1 MSKADDILKLAA
13 EFEVSAKKKEKWMQ
27 KAVEE
32 PGALHK
38 DLGIAKDKPIPTELL
53 EKKKKTLMERGK
65 GDKKLSEKDR
75 KLLQRINFALNARKA
90 KKKKKKK

>member
-27 KAVEE
+27 KAVKS

-38 DLGIAKDKPIPTELL
+38 DLGLKEDTPISTEML
-53 EKKKKTLMERGK
+53 EKKKRVLMERGE

-75 KLLQRINFALNARKA
+75 KLLQRINFALNARKS
-90 KKKKKKK
+90 KKK